1 MCVQVE
7 AMQRRAAYER
17 DQLLA
22 RIQSDTE
29 KAVGLLQQRT
39 ALQDQRRAANMEAS
53 FQRQRLMQVCP
64 LQPIVACRR
73 ATRHSLIS
81 HTPLVLSQQ
90 HRAVNIHLLPLP
102 APYTGA
108 PSSHIHIDWFIVR
121 PS

>member
-17 DQLLA
+17 DQLLS

-53 FQRQRLMQVCP
+53 FQRQRLMQVCS
-64 LQPIVACRR
+64 LQPIVACQR
-73 ATRHSLIS
+73 ATRHSLIL
-81 HTPLVLSQQ
+81 HMPLVLKQQ
-90 HRAVNIHLLPLP
+90 HWAVDIDLLPLP
-102 APYTGA
+102 APYACA
-108 PSSHIHIDWFIVR
+108 PSSHVRVDRLIVR